1 MGIDTTCF
9 DAILNAQQYCV
20 KKDNMLTLG
29 RQGIHI
35 PHYTVQRLADKYNIK
50 FTNNFYTECCE
61 TMFNELGYSNVD
73 SIDYSNYEQAKF
85 IHDMNKP
92 IKDIQ
97 LDT

>member
-1 MGIDTTCF
+1 
-9 DAILNAQQYCV
+9 
-20 KKDNMLTLG
+20 MLTLG